1 MIAGD
6 DFLFTLHQ
14 FIISTLCLFFMYF
27 AWRDQ
32 AAGTFDKLSHVSIKI
47 IAPLLIGIFIG
58 LYFLL
63 LKEWISGGVVLPLA
77 FALLITLSIFDPK
90 YAVSFFIFLLIS
102 RPWEILKDQMMSGM
116 PRDIFILCFLSFIGH
131 KIIRR
136 RFYFQWNLASAMVLF
151 FAIWTFFSII
161 PSGNVVGALIDYN
174 EIYIKGIIV
183 YFLIVNVVDKK
194 EFILPIQS
202 ALVLGITEKAL
213 MSFYNTIVMGIV
225 SDGDRM
231 TGIGI
236 LENSNDIAAIMIL
249 VIPFTLAFL
258 KEVRPKI
265 LKYFLGVAVF
275 AFYFFLIWQSR
286 SRGAIL
292 GVGTLAVAWFWLQAI
307 NKKTASFIVVIGLAL
322 SIGAMSLIKRDAG
335 DIEGST
341 NNRKIYWT
349 AAVNMGIR
357 HPVFGVGY
365 TGYPLNL
372 LTYTNGHVGTEG
384 KHKTAHSTWL
394 LAFAETGIIGFT
406 FYMGI
411 WGFAMKS
418 AWALRFA
425 HPEFLLGI
433 LSYGTAITFL
443 SHTYMLYPYILLGM
457 TVASG
462 QFYMK
467 STVEDEVPTKGLE
480 GALVA
485 KGLV

>member
-32 AAGTFDKLSHVSIKI
+32 AAGTYDKLNRVSAKVIV
-47 IAPLLIGIFIG
+47 PLLVGIFLG
-58 LYFLL
+58 LYLL
-63 LKEWISGGVVLPLA
+63 LLQEWISGGVVLPLV
-77 FALLITLSIFDPK
+77 FALLITLSIYDPK

-102 RPWEILKDQMMSGM
+102 RPWEIMKDQMMSGM
-116 PRDIFILCFLSFIGH
+116 PRDIFILCFLSFLGH
-131 KIIRR
+131 KIVRK
-136 RFYFQWNLASAMVLF
+136 RFYFQWNMASAMVLF

-161 PSGNVVGALIDYN
+161 PSGQVVGALIDYN
-174 EIYIKGIIV
+174 EIFIKGIIV

-213 MSFYNTIVMGIV
+213 MSFYNTIVLGIV

-258 KEVRPKI
+258 KEVRPHF
-265 LKYFLGVAVF
+265 LKYLLGCLVF
-275 AFYFFLIWQSR
+275 GFYFFLIWQSR

-292 GVGTLAVAWFWLQAI
+292 GVGALAVGWFWLKAQ
-307 NKKTASFIVVIGLAL
+307 NKKTATIIVVVGMAL
-322 SIGAMSLIKRDAG
+322 CLSALSLIKRDAA
-335 DIEGST
+335 DVESST
-341 NNRKIYWT
+341 SNRKIYWG
-349 AAVNMGIR
+349 AALNMGVR

-365 TGYPLNL
+365 NGFPLNL

-394 LAFAETGIIGFT
+394 LAFAETGLIGFT

-411 WGFAMKS
+411 WIFSLRS
-418 AWALRFA
+418 AWAMREA

-443 SHTYMLYPYILLGM
+443 SHTYMLYPYILLGL

-467 STVEDEVPTKGLE
+467 NDETIPDKGLE
-480 GALVA
+480 GAVLA
-485 KGLV
+485 KGLN

>member
-1 MIAGD
+1 
-6 DFLFTLHQ
+6 
-14 FIISTLCLFFMYF
+14 
-27 AWRDQ
+27 
-32 AAGTFDKLSHVSIKI
+32 
-47 IAPLLIGIFIG
+47 
-58 LYFLL
+58 
-63 LKEWISGGVVLPLA
+63 
-77 FALLITLSIFDPK
+77 
-90 YAVSFFIFLLIS
+90 
-102 RPWEILKDQMMSGM
+102 
-116 PRDIFILCFLSFIGH
+116 
-131 KIIRR
+131 
-136 RFYFQWNLASAMVLF
+136 MVLF
-151 FAIWTFFSII
+151 FAVWTFFSII
-161 PSGNVVGALIDYN
+161 PSGQVVGALIDYN
-174 EIYIKGIIV
+174 EIFIKGIIV

-213 MSFYNTIVMGIV
+213 MSFYNTIFLGIV

-258 KEVRPKI
+258 KEIRPTV
-265 LKYFLGVAVF
+265 LKYVLGTAVF
-275 AFYFFLIWQSR
+275 SFYFFLIWQSR

-292 GVGTLAVAWFWLQAI
+292 GVGALAVGWFWLQAQ
-307 NKKTASFIVVIGLAL
+307 NKKTASIIVVLGLGACL
-322 SIGAMSLIKRDAG
+322 GAMSLIKRDAA
-335 DIEGST
+335 DVESST
-341 NNRKIYWT
+341 SNRKIYWG
-349 AAVNMGIR
+349 AALNMGVR

-365 TGYPLNL
+365 NGFPLNL

-394 LAFAETGIIGFT
+394 LALAETGVIGFT

-411 WGFAMKS
+411 WIFALRS
-418 AWALRFA
+418 AWAMRFA
-425 HPEFLLGI
+425 HPEFLLGM

-467 STVEDEVPTKGLE
+467 SAAEDEVPTKGLE

>member
-14 FIISTLCLFFMYF
+14 FIISTLCLFFLYF

-32 AAGTFDKLSHVSIKI
+32 AAKTYDRLERVSLKVV
-47 IAPLLIGIFIG
+47 APVLIGLFVG

-131 KIIRR
+131 KIVRK

-151 FAIWTFFSII
+151 FAVWTFFSII
-161 PSGNVVGALIDYN
+161 PSGQIVGALIDYN
-174 EIYIKGIIV
+174 EVFIKGIIV

-194 EFILPIQS
+194 EYILPIQS
-202 ALVLGITEKAL
+202 ALVLGITEKAI
-213 MSFYNTIVMGIV
+213 MSFYNSIILGIV

-231 TGIGI
+231 QGIGI

-258 KEVRPKI
+258 KEIKSSI
-265 LKYFLGVAVF
+265 IKYFIGSLIF
-275 AFYFFLIWQSR
+275 SFYFFLIWQSR

-292 GVGTLAVAWFWLQAI
+292 GVGTLAVAWFWLKAQ
-307 NKKTASFIVVIGLAL
+307 NKKMATFIVIIGMSASL
-322 SIGAMSLIKRDAG
+322 GVMSLIKRDAG

-341 NNRKIYWT
+341 SNRKIYWG
-349 AAVNMGIR
+349 AALNMGVR

-394 LAFAETGIIGFT
+394 LALAETGIIGFI
-406 FYMGI
+406 FYCGI
-411 WGFAMKS
+411 WIFSLKS
-418 AWALRFA
+418 AWAMRFA
-425 HPEFLLGI
+425 HPEFLLAM

-443 SHTYMLYPYILLGM
+443 SHTYMLYPYILLGL

-467 STVEDEVPTKGLE
+467 QNEEVPTKGLE
-480 GALVA
+480 GALLA
-485 KGLV
+485 KGLE

>member
-32 AAGTFDKLSHVSIKI
+32 AAKTFDRLDKVSLKV
-47 IAPLLIGIFIG
+47 IAPLLIGLFIG
-58 LYFLL
+58 LYGLL
-63 LKEWISGGVVLPLA
+63 LYEWIGGGVVLPLV
-77 FALLITLSIFDPK
+77 FALLITLSIYDPK

-102 RPWEILKDQMMSGM
+102 RPWEIMKDQMMAGM
-116 PRDIFILCFLSFIGH
+116 PRDIFILCFLSFICH

-136 RFYFQWNLASAMVLF
+136 RYYFQWNMASAMVLF
-151 FAIWTFFSII
+151 FAVWTFFSII
-161 PSGNVVGALIDYN
+161 PSGQLVGALINYN
-174 EIYIKGIIV
+174 EIFIKGIIV

-213 MSFYNTIVMGIV
+213 MSFYNTIVLGIV

-249 VIPFTLAFL
+249 VIPFTLAFVKGL
-258 KEVRPKI
+258 TSKVLR
-265 LKYFLGVAVF
+265 YAVGAIF
-275 AFYFFLIWQSR
+275 FSFYFFLIWQSR

-292 GVGTLAVAWFWLQAI
+292 GVGMLAIAWFWLQAT
-307 NKKTASFIVVIGLAL
+307 NKKMASMLVVVGMCL
-322 SIGAMSLIKRDAG
+322 SFGAMSLIKRDAG

-341 NNRKIYWT
+341 NNRKIYWG
-349 AAVNMGIR
+349 AAINMGIR
-357 HPVFGVGY
+357 HPLFGVGY
-365 TGYPLNL
+365 DGFPLNL
-372 LTYTNGHVGTEG
+372 MTYTDGHVGSEG

-394 LAFAETGIIGFT
+394 LALAETGIVGFI
-406 FYMGI
+406 FYVGI
-411 WGFAMKS
+411 WVFSLKS
-418 AWALRFA
+418 AWAMRVE
-425 HPEFLLGI
+425 HPEFLLGM

-457 TVASG
+457 TVAAG

-467 STVEDEVPTKGLE
+467 NEEVIPTKGLE
-480 GALVA
+480 GAVYA
-485 KGLV
+485 KGL